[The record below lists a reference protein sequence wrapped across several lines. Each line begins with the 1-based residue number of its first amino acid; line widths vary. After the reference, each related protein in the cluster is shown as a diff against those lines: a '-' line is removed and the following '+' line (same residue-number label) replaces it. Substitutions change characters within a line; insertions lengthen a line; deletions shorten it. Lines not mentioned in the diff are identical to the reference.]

1 MYEPPEHNP
10 STTAV
15 TVLTGRFDDLL
26 ARGLRAVIES
36 DPSVRLV
43 ARDIEHPRLT
53 AALRAHGAKVAIL
66 DSATLTSPA
75 EVRDLR
81 RRHPK
86 TSLVLLTDRPSG
98 AEYAQMLAFGA
109 SACLG
114 KSTEA
119 RDVLNAIHLASR
131 GLQVVPHMEDGRG
144 IAVSRSRS
152 ELLTNREAEVLVLL
166 REALSNAQIA
176 VALQV
181 SVETVR
187 THARN
192 IYRKLG
198 VSSRREL
205 FAPNPVSAPA
215 LPDQTVTSA
224 LGRSGVADDRYR
236 PRRGVRRP
244 SHG

>member
-1 MYEPPEHNP
+1 MYEPSEQTQVSSPV
-10 STTAV
+10 A
-15 TVLTGRFDDLL
+15 VLTGHFDDLL
-26 ARGLRAVIES
+26 AHGLRAVIES
-36 DPSVRLV
+36 DLSVRLV
-43 ARDIEHPRLT
+43 AWDIQRRRLAAALT
-53 AALRAHGAKVAIL
+53 AHDVKVAIL
-66 DSATLTSPA
+66 DSATLANPA

-86 TSLVLLTDRPSG
+86 TSLVLLTDHPSG
-98 AEYAQMLAFGA
+98 AECGQMLAFGA

-131 GLQVVPHMEDGRG
+131 GLQVVPRMDGSG
-144 IAVSRSRS
+144 ILGSPSRT
-152 ELLTNREAEVLVLL
+152 ELLTSREAEVLTLL
-166 REALSNAQIA
+166 REGLPNAQIA
-176 VALQV
+176 GALHV

-205 FAPNPVSAPA
+205 LAPQPGLAPVPADPSVAGAPGRPA
-215 LPDQTVTSA
+215 VT
-224 LGRSGVADDRYR
+224 DDRFR
-236 PRRGVRRP
+236 ARRGVRRP
-244 SHG
+244 SHN